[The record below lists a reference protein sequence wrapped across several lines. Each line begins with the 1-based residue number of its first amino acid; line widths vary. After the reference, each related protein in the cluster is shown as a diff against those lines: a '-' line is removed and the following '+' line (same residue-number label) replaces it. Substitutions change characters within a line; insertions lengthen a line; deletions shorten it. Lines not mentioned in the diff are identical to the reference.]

1 VNARNLI
8 ALGLAA
14 GALAAA
20 LPAAAQPG
28 TPEAPPAPGP
38 LRPYAAPRVQEFRLG
53 NGLRVV
59 LVEKHEL
66 PILSANLVVEA
77 GAIFEPAAKNGIA
90 TLTGGLLSEGT
101 RTLTAAQLAERMET
115 LGANYF
121 TGGGQ
126 LTATMQVTALKE
138 TFAEA
143 LALAASTVLEPG
155 FRPEDFERRRSQA
168 IAGFA
173 QSQSTV
179 EGLAGAT
186 WPRAVYGAESPYARL
201 SGGTRESLQGLT
213 REDVV
218 SWHATMYAPGNST
231 LVLVGDVTAAEAR
244 PMAERAF
251 GAWRA
256 QAPALQRPAQRP
268 RREGGN
274 RVILVD
280 RPGSVQSAIW
290 VGSGTIGIT
299 HADYLRMIA
308 LNHVLGG
315 QTTARVNANLRER
328 HGWTYGAGSGF
339 FAGREAGTLGIQ
351 SSVRTNATDSS
362 VVEAVAELRRIIAE
376 PVPAQELTN
385 GLNNIVS
392 SFPSSVQ
399 TVQGIAGRMN
409 TLVVNGMPLD
419 FWNTYR
425 ERLAALTPQDLSQA
439 GRQHLSPDALTIVVV
454 GDLSQVEA
462 PVRALNLGTVEVWD
476 ANGNKLR

>member
-1 VNARNLI
+1 MIARNLI
-8 ALGLAA
+8 ALAAAA
-14 GALAAA
+14 GVLAAA
-20 LPAAAQPG
+20 VPAAAQ
-28 TPEAPPAPGP
+28 PEAPPAPGP
-38 LRPYAAPRVQEFRLG
+38 LRPYAAPRVQDFRLA

-66 PILSANLVVEA
+66 PIVTANLVVDA
-77 GAIFEPAAKNGIA
+77 GALFEPAAKNGVA
-90 TLTGGLLSEGT
+90 ALTGGLLSEGT
-101 RTLTAAQLAERMET
+101 RTLTAAQLAERMES
-115 LGANYF
+115 LGASYF

-126 LTATMQVTALKE
+126 STATMQVTALKD
-138 TFAEA
+138 TFGEA
-143 LALAASTVLEPG
+143 LALAATTVLEPG
-155 FRPEDFERRRSQA
+155 FRPEDFERRRTQA

-173 QSQSTV
+173 QQQSTV
-179 EGLAGAT
+179 EGLAAAT
-186 WPRAVYGAESPYARL
+186 WPRALYGPESPFGRL
-201 SGGTRESLQGLT
+201 TGGTRESLQGLT
-213 REDVV
+213 RDDVV
-218 SWHATMYAPGNST
+218 NWHATMYAPGNST
-231 LVLVGDVTAAEAR
+231 LVFVGDVTAAEAR
-244 PMAERAF
+244 QLAERAF
-251 GAWRA
+251 GSWRA

-290 VGSGTIGIT
+290 VGQGTIGIT
-299 HADYLRMIA
+299 HPDYLRMVA

-339 FAGREAGTLGIQ
+339 GAGREAGTLGIQ

-362 VVEAVAELRRIIAE
+362 LVEAVAEYRRIIAE
-376 PVPAQELTN
+376 PVPADEMQKA
-385 GLNNIVS
+385 LNNIIS

-419 FWNTYR
+419 FWTTYR
-425 ERLAALTPQDLSQA
+425 ERLAEVTSQQVA
-439 GRQHLSPDALTIVVV
+439 QVGRQHLSPEALTIVVV

-476 ANGNKLR
+476 ANGNKVR